1 MTNLSGRSIIL
12 LKVLPDQLENARRE
26 ISRMQ
31 NVTNVWPILGS
42 YDLLLSTGF
51 SDYRGLKDLVGEIR
65 SKPYCQECMVH
76 PGFTDWEREGARDT
90 RMKGWV
96 FIDTA
101 DFDST
106 FEELKKIDR
115 VNYVISTSGEF
126 NMVAGLGVDGFQEY
140 GDILR
145 NQVLTIPG
153 VRRTETYTHTPGQG
167 RSKRI
172 SR

>member
-1 MTNLSGRSIIL
+1 MTNLSGRSMIL
-12 LKVLPDQLENARRE
+12 LKVFPDQLESARSE
-26 ISRMQ
+26 ISRME

-42 YDLLLSTGF
+42 YDLLLSAGF
-51 SDYRGLKDLVGEIR
+51 SDHEGLKNLVGEMR
-65 SKPYCQECMVH
+65 SKPYCQECKAH

-90 RMKGWV
+90 PVKGWV

-106 FEELKKIDR
+106 LEELKKIDK

-126 NMVAGLGVDGFQEY
+126 NMIVGLGVEGIQEY

-145 NQVLTIPG
+145 NHVLTIPG

-167 RSKRI
+167 RSDRI